1 MGDVRSRGNP
11 MRNFLKE
18 QLGRSA
24 FLLGGSPFRWL
35 NREVQAE
42 VFTPTTIPPAKRGV
56 LRYGVIGSP
65 ISHSLSPPMQLAGW
79 QALGIPAEYFR
90 IEIPSGELEKA
101 VPQLIQAGLAG
112 WNCTLPHKG
121 EMFRLSQIKDS
132 SALEAES
139 VNTVQILN
147 GKIHGSSTDAL
158 GWARAIT
165 ETWPNSLP
173 PGRVLLLGC
182 GGVGQ
187 SIARFLARTGCDSLT
202 LVNRDPLRAQR
213 LLRELT
219 PLVAGRFPIRQ
230 MDWDPSALR
239 NALKE
244 TDLLLHGTSLGLKET
259 DPSPIPEEHLNPP
272 MRIYDTLYRKDLTPL
287 VRAGRK
293 RGCLAID
300 GLGMLLHQG
309 ALSFE
314 LWSKKPAPLQPMRA
328 ALEQVAGRNL

>member
-1 MGDVRSRGNP
+1 MGDARSRGNH

-18 QLGRSA
+18 QLERSA
-24 FLLGGSPFRWL
+24 FLLGGTAFRWL
-35 NREVQAE
+35 NRDVQAE
-42 VFTPTTIPPAKRGV
+42 VFTPTSLPPPKTGV

-65 ISHSLSPPMQLAGW
+65 ISHSLSPSMQLAGW

-90 IEIPSGELEKA
+90 IEIPAGDLEKA
-101 VPQLIQAGLAG
+101 VPQLIQAGLSG

-147 GKIHGSSTDAL
+147 GKIHGSSTDAA

-165 ETWPNSLP
+165 EAWPNSLP

-187 SIARFLARTGCDSLT
+187 SIARFLARSGCDSLT

-213 LLRELT
+213 LLHELT
-219 PLVAGRFPIRQ
+219 PLVADRFPIRQ
-230 MDWDPSALR
+230 MDWDLSALHK
-239 NALKE
+239 ALKE
-244 TDLLLHGTSLGLKET
+244 TDLLLHGTSLGLKEK
-259 DPSPIPEEHLNPP
+259 DPSSIPEEYLNPP
-272 MRIYDTLYRKDLTPL
+272 LRIYDTLYRKDLPPL
-287 VRAGRK
+287 VQAGRK

-309 ALSFE
+309 VLSLE
-314 LWSKKPAPLQPMRA
+314 LWSKKPAPLQPMRS

>member
-1 MGDVRSRGNP
+1 
-11 MRNFLKE
+11 
-18 QLGRSA
+18 
-24 FLLGGSPFRWL
+24 
-35 NREVQAE
+35 
-42 VFTPTTIPPAKRGV
+42 
-56 LRYGVIGSP
+56 
-65 ISHSLSPPMQLAGW
+65 MQLAGW

-121 EMFRLSQIKDS
+121 EMFRLSQTKDS

-139 VNTVQILN
+139 VNTVHILN
-147 GKIHGSSTDAL
+147 GKIHGSSTDAP

-165 ETWPNSLP
+165 EAWPNSLP

-187 SIARFLARTGCDSLT
+187 SIARFLARIGCDSLT

-219 PLVAGRFPIRQ
+219 PLVAGRFSIQQ
-230 MDWDPSALR
+230 MDWDLSALPKT
-239 NALKE
+239 LKE

-259 DPSPIPEEHLNPP
+259 DPSSIPEEYLNPP

-287 VRAGRK
+287 VQAGRK

-314 LWSKKPAPLQPMRA
+314 LWSNKPAPLQPMRA

>member
-1 MGDVRSRGNP
+1 
-11 MRNFLKE
+11 
-18 QLGRSA
+18 
-24 FLLGGSPFRWL
+24 
-35 NREVQAE
+35 
-42 VFTPTTIPPAKRGV
+42 
-56 LRYGVIGSP
+56 
-65 ISHSLSPPMQLAGW
+65 
-79 QALGIPAEYFR
+79 
-90 IEIPSGELEKA
+90 
-101 VPQLIQAGLAG
+101 
-112 WNCTLPHKG
+112 
-121 EMFRLSQIKDS
+121 MFRLSQIKDS

-147 GKIHGSSTDAL
+147 GKIHGSSTDAP

-219 PLVAGRFPIRQ
+219 PLVARRFSIRQ
-230 MDWDPSALR
+230 MDWDLSALR
-239 NALKE
+239 EALKE

-287 VRAGRK
+287 VQAGRK

>member
-1 MGDVRSRGNP
+1 MGDERSRGNP

-42 VFTPTTIPPAKRGV
+42 VFAPTTLPPPKTGV

-65 ISHSLSPPMQLAGW
+65 ISHSLSPSMQLAGW

-90 IEIPSGELEKA
+90 IEIPEGELEMA
-101 VPQLIQAGLAG
+101 VPQLIQAGLSG

-147 GKIHGSSTDAL
+147 GKIHGSSTDAA

-165 ETWPNSLP
+165 EAWPTSLP
-173 PGRVLLLGC
+173 PGRVLVLGC

-202 LVNRDPLRAQR
+202 LVNRDPVRAQR

-219 PLVAGRFPIRQ
+219 PLIAGRFPIRQ
-230 MDWDPSALR
+230 MNWDLSALHK
-239 NALKE
+239 ALKE
-244 TDLLLHGTSLGLKET
+244 ADLLVHGTSLGLKEK
-259 DPSPIPEEHLNPP
+259 DPSPIPEEYLNPP
-272 MRIYDTLYRKDLTPL
+272 IRIYDTLYRKNLTPL
-287 VRAGRK
+287 VQAGRK
-293 RGCLAID
+293 RGCLAVD

-309 ALSFE
+309 VLSFE
-314 LWSKKPAPLQPMRA
+314 LWSKKPAPIQAMRA

>member
-1 MGDVRSRGNP
+1 MH
-11 MRNFLKE
+11 
-18 QLGRSA
+18 Q
-24 FLLGGSPFRWL
+24 
-35 NREVQAE
+35 
-42 VFTPTTIPPAKRGV
+42 
-56 LRYGVIGSP
+56 
-65 ISHSLSPPMQLAGW
+65 AGW

-90 IEIPSGELEKA
+90 IEIPAEDLERA

-132 SALEAES
+132 SAIEAES

-147 GKIHGSSTDAL
+147 GKIHGSSTDAA
-158 GWARAIT
+158 GWARAIS
-165 ETWPNSLP
+165 EAWPNSLP

-187 SIARFLARTGCDSLT
+187 SIARFLARTGCNSLT

-230 MDWDPSALR
+230 MDWDLSALHKT
-239 NALKE
+239 LE
-244 TDLLLHGTSLGLKET
+244 DTDLLIHGTSLGLKEK
-259 DPSPIPEEHLNPP
+259 DPSIIPEEHLHSP

-287 VRAGRK
+287 VQAGHK

-309 ALSFE
+309 ALSLE
-314 LWSKKPAPLQPMRA
+314 LWSKKPAPIEAMRA